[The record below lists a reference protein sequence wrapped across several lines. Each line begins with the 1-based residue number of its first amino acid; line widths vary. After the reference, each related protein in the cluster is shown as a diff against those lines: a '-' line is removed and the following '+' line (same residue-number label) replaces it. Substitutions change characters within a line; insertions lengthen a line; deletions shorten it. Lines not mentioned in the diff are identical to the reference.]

1 MSKYKLLLY
10 QSYEKVGGLRWGAIT
25 GIAFLYWAMGTEPQE
40 AKAFTED
47 HKNRHKCSQH
57 CWPGDNVA
65 DKWKTQHFLSSCVEL
80 FFFFKISKPGP
91 FLINFT
97 TSNTSFTE

>member
-57 CWPGDNVA
+57 CWPGGQCRGQMEDI
-65 DKWKTQHFLSSCVEL
+65 TFFELSC
-80 FFFFKISKPGP
+80 
-91 FLINFT
+91 
-97 TSNTSFTE
+97 

>member
-47 HKNRHKCSQH
+47 HKNRHKCSHH

-65 DKWKTQHFLSSCVEL
+65 DKWKT
-80 FFFFKISKPGP
+80 
-91 FLINFT
+91 
-97 TSNTSFTE
+97 